1 MKKVFAVILLLALVL
16 TGCYSRNR
24 ADPTGTE
31 AFQINSHPTLSTE
44 VTEVTE
50 GLDDQKTEDKLIP
63 TETEASSGK
72 DNSTEITDPVEKPT
86 DSSTSKPDPTKPQG
100 NDEQSQTNPP
110 HEDET
115 IPTTPPA
122 TEPVP
127 PTQAETVPTEPES
140 TNPETEPTEPTT
152 TPTVPT
158 TEPTGCTHDWK
169 CIHHAEEGHWRAGI
183 MCDCGWTVYGDPSE
197 LTSLWNV
204 HSASFPP
211 AESLFD
217 HGGFGSMD
225 EWIVDKPA
233 YDEWVCRHC
242 GEPKE

>member
-1 MKKVFAVILLLALVL
+1 MKKAFAVIILLALVL
-16 TGCYSRNR
+16 SGCYSHNQ
-24 ADPTGTE
+24 ADQTDTE

-50 GLDDQKTEDKLIP
+50 GLDDQKAGDKLIP
-63 TETEASSGK
+63 TETEATSGK
-72 DNSTEITDPVEKPT
+72 DKSTEITDPVEKPT

-127 PTQAETVPTEPES
+127 PTQAETAPTEPES

>member
-1 MKKVFAVILLLALVL
+1 MKKAFVVIILLSLVFS
-16 TGCYSRNR
+16 GCNSHNQ
-24 ADPTGTE
+24 AAPTDME
-31 AFQINSHPTLSTE
+31 AFQFNSSPTLSTE
-44 VTEVTE
+44 ATEVTE
-50 GLDDQKTEDKLIP
+50 GLDDQKAEDKLIP
-63 TETEASSGK
+63 TETEATSGK
-72 DNSTEITDPVEKPT
+72 DNTTETTDPVEKPT
-86 DSSTSKPDPTKPQG
+86 DPSTSQPNPSKPQG
-100 NDEQSQTNPP
+100 NDEQSQTKPTQ
-110 HEDET
+110 EAET
-115 IPTTPPA
+115 SPTTPPA

-140 TNPETEPTEPTT
+140 TIPETEPTEPET
-152 TPTVPT
+152 TPSAPP
-158 TEPTGCTHDWK
+158 TEPAGCSHDWK

-183 MCDCGWTVYGDPSE
+183 ICDCGWTVYGNPSE
-197 LTSLWNV
+197 LTSLWNA